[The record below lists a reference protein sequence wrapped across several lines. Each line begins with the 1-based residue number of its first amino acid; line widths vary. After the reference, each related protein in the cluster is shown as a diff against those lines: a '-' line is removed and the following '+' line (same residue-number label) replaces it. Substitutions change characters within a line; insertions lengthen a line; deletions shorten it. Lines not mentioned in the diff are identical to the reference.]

1 MLENCQSKEVGIIMK
16 IAKKLIL
23 IILVV
28 ALAVIYSYGIWPR
41 PVYDSSVGSNSY
53 ETTGPVTGDM
63 VIEQQFQCE
72 DNGFSGVT
80 VKLTKQD
87 NASIGEYQWDVED
100 AETGNV
106 IGSGVINEASTE
118 NKDFESSN
126 MQKQG
131 VIELKFPRVENSKER
146 NYILTIKAQNI
157 KDDEAM
163 AVYITEKGE
172 TASQLVVN
180 DQTVEKACVVR
191 TEYQRFNVET
201 FIVFLV
207 IVAYLIVFIRFMY
220 KLFR

>member
-41 PVYDSSVGSNSY
+41 PVYDLSIGSNSY

-63 VIEQQFQCE
+63 VVEQQFQCE

-80 VKLTKQD
+80 VKLTKQAND
-87 NASIGEYQWDVED
+87 TIGEYQWTVTDMES
-100 AETGNV
+100 GKV
-106 IGSGVINEASTE
+106 IGNGIINEASTE
-118 NKDFESSN
+118 NEDFESSN
-126 MQKQG
+126 VQKQG
-131 VIELKFPRVENSKER
+131 VVKLEFPKVENSKGR
-146 NYILTIKAQNI
+146 SYALRVAAQNVE
-157 KDDEAM
+157 DDQAM
-163 AVYITEKGE
+163 AIYITEKGE
-172 TASQLVVN
+172 MDSQL
-180 DQTVEKACVVR
+180 TVENQKTKKACVVKL
-191 TEYQRFNVET
+191 EYCRFNVET

-207 IVAYLIVFIRFMY
+207 IVAYLIAFVKFMY